1 MRICFLSRRYF
12 PTVSGMAV
20 YADNMVRQ
28 LVARGHGVTMLS
40 QYYGGASA
48 GVYGGG
54 EPPAIPGAEVVGFE
68 STHEQE
74 RGDFEADMAVMTAEV
89 ERRHAQRPFDLVHA
103 QYGYPT
109 GFAALRV
116 ARKLGL
122 PAVVS
127 IQGGDGHWVGE
138 CCATH
143 RVAMRRVCTQSD
155 AVIIGSDGF
164 ARTVADR
171 LDVPRSGFT
180 VVPGAVDTDRFHPRP
195 GRAPGAASSP
205 VRLLYHGRVDRR
217 KGVIELL
224 DAFDRLRADGR
235 NVVLR
240 VSGIG
245 PDQEEVAARC
255 AGTPGATATGAAAY
269 AQAPAVYRE
278 ADLFVSP
285 THAEGF
291 SNTILE
297 AMATGLPIVS
307 CETTGVV
314 DCLKDGRD
322 SLLVPVSDVPALA
335 AAIGRLL
342 DDAPLRERLA
352 AAALGRVRE
361 NFAWP
366 VIAGA
371 IERVYEAVLAS
382 PPRDA
387 FDELEGE
394 PEPCVYRAKPHLL

>member
-28 LVARGHGVTMLS
+28 LVARGHDVTMLS
-40 QYYGGASA
+40 QYYGGDAA

-54 EPPAIPGAEVVGFE
+54 EPPAISGAEVIGFE
-68 STHEQE
+68 SVNEQE
-74 RGDFEADMAVMTAEV
+74 RGDFESDMAVMTAEV
-89 ERRHAQRPFDLVHA
+89 ERRHAERPFDLIHA

-116 ARKLGL
+116 ARKLSL

-138 CCATH
+138 CCGTH
-143 RVAMRRVCTQSD
+143 RAAMRRVCTMSD

-164 ARTVADR
+164 ANTVAER
-171 LDVPRSGFT
+171 LDVPRDGFT
-180 VVPGAVDTDRFHPRP
+180 IVPGAVDTDRFHPADRGGF
-195 GRAPGAASSP
+195 GRLSSP
-205 VRLLYHGRVDRR
+205 VRVLYHGRVDRR

-224 DAFDRLRADGR
+224 DAFDLLRSRGR
-235 NVVLR
+235 DVVLR

-245 PDQEEVAARC
+245 PDQEEVAERC
-255 AGTPGATATGAAAY
+255 ARTPAATATGAADY
-269 AQAPAVYRE
+269 ADAPAVYRA

-314 DCLKDGRD
+314 DCLQHERD
-322 SLLVPVSDVPALA
+322 SLLVPVSDVPAIA
-335 AAIGRLL
+335 AAVERLL
-342 DDAPLRERLA
+342 DDAALRERLA
-352 AAALGRVRE
+352 DRRARGASARTSPGR
-361 NFAWP
+361 
-366 VIAGA
+366 
-371 IERVYEAVLAS
+371 
-382 PPRDA
+382 
-387 FDELEGE
+387 
-394 PEPCVYRAKPHLL
+394 